1 MITVSPQIGE
11 FLIKVTQ
18 LPDIEAA
25 LKRVLTE
32 YLDINSFLNELLH
45 ELSQLD
51 FIDRVDFHLEIITIK
66 DRVFLKKELYFL
78 EIYYNEQTGTTAFA
92 LIENRKRIWGIDYD
106 NVREWHEHPIENP
119 EIHKAIT
126 S

>member
-1 MITVSPQIGE
+1 M
-11 FLIKVTQ
+11 
-18 LPDIEAA
+18 
-25 LKRVLTE
+25 
-32 YLDINSFLNELLH
+32 DINSFLNELLH

-66 DRVFLKKELYFL
+66 GRVFLKKELYFL

-126 S
+126 SKSISEVLKELQKIYDSL

>member
-1 MITVSPQIGE
+1 M
-11 FLIKVTQ
+11 
-18 LPDIEAA
+18 
-25 LKRVLTE
+25 
-32 YLDINSFLNELLH
+32 DINSFLNELLH

-66 DRVFLKKELYFL
+66 GRVFLKKELYFL

-106 NVREWHEHPIENP
+106 NIRKWHEHPVENP
-119 EIHKAIT
+119 LTHEPISEKSISEAHKVESSAIPSATVT
-126 S
+126 SRCCHLAASS